1 MGMSYS
7 FADVTGTLVG
17 PGGVVD
23 LGSGSAVGEEGI
35 KISMS
40 GDGSSMTVGV
50 DGCGM
55 HNLNADK
62 SGTVTIDLL
71 KTSPV
76 NAKLQT
82 MFNLQSRSDSLWG
95 KNIISIT
102 NTVSGDKTICSSC
115 AFGKKPDVTYK
126 KEGGTV
132 TWTFNALFIDTILG
146 TY

>member
-23 LGSGSAVGEEGI
+23 LGHGSAVGEEGI
-35 KISMS
+35 KISMAAE
-40 GDGSSMTVGV
+40 GGSMTIGV

-62 SGTVTIDLL
+62 SGTVTIELL

-76 NAKLQT
+76 NAKLQA
-82 MFNLQSRSDSLWG
+82 MMNMQGQNASLWG

-115 AFGKKPDVTYK
+115 AFGKKPDVVYK
-126 KEGGTV
+126 KDGGV
-132 TWTFNALFIDTILG
+132 VSWTFNALSIDTILG